1 MTREVNASLFL
12 YQNRGDYM
20 EIRARPE
27 RSYFLQEN
35 RKERQKNERFSL
47 TNLYHCTSGITGVY
61 CVAS

>member
-27 RSYFLQEN
+27 RSYFFTV
-35 RKERQKNERFSL
+35 K
-47 TNLYHCTSGITGVY
+47 
-61 CVAS
+61 